1 MPKKK
6 SSEIF
11 ADFYA
16 DISTGKNRMAQA
28 FGVTPDTAQAWSR
41 PKASDI
47 NPTGTGKGNPVDQA
61 ERAVRII
68 HAHDPAR
75 AREISAYLETVCNE
89 LDREAGIVEAD
100 TAEHPCRAMARVAE
114 SHLQLVLT
122 GLGGC
127 DDPTKLTEALANTR
141 HLKAYVLQLEG
152 CIERL
157 LKTNEEKENG

>member
-6 SSEIF
+6 SNEIF

-28 FGVTPDTAQAWSR
+28 FGVTPDTSQSWSR

-61 ERAVRII
+61 ERALRVI
-68 HAHDPAR
+68 HPHDPSR
-75 AREISAYLETVCNE
+75 AREIPSYLELICSE
-89 LDREAGIVEAD
+89 LDREAGMTEAE

-114 SHLQLVLT
+114 SHLRLVLT

-127 DDPTKLTEALANTR
+127 DDPHKLRAALANTR
-141 HLKAYVLQLEG
+141 DLKAYVLQLEG

-157 LKTNEEKENG
+157 LKTEFSKDEE